1 MNIKWLKQHAV
12 IVGFVAAFLIV
23 LGVVVWL
30 QQSASSKKTEVDT
43 ALEEQKSQLEHFSKQ
58 KPGPSRENIDLVKKD
73 REEVDRLY
81 ERLLATVGHSQIP
94 IPSDLRAVNFL
105 QQMASQV
112 AHLRQAA
119 ETNNVKLA
127 EGFAF
132 GFGRYAGPPTQL
144 PAKGLPEEDTKRVLT
159 LLIRQLRSIDQ
170 ISQLLIS
177 SHVDEINQIR
187 RSEVEPTS
195 GSGSAGLDL
204 PISSDP
210 KALYQVLPFEF
221 QFTCSGEALRAFLNS
236 LTKSEWFFAVRSMK
250 VVGEAPSA
258 ERSGAGSPAT
268 TAPATPLKPVRLTV
282 TMRIDL
288 IEFSGNQGTNEP
300 ANQIT
305 GKPAR
310 D

>member
-30 QQSASSKKTEVDT
+30 QQSASSKSAEVDT
-43 ALEEQKSQLEHFSKQ
+43 ALEEQKAQLDHFSKQ
-58 KPGPSRENIDLVKKD
+58 KPGPSRENIDLVRKD
-73 REEVDRLY
+73 REQVDHLY

-132 GFGRYAGPPTQL
+132 GFGRYAGPPPQL
-144 PAKGLPEEDTKRVLT
+144 PARGLSEEDTKRILI
-159 LLIRQLRSIDQ
+159 LLIRQLRAIDQ

-177 SHVDEINQIR
+177 SRVDEINQIR
-187 RSEVEPTS
+187 RSEVELT
-195 GSGSAGLDL
+195 AGGTAAPDL
-204 PISSDP
+204 PISNDP

-236 LTKSEWFFAVRSMK
+236 LTKSEWFFAVRFMK

-258 ERSGAGSPAT
+258 ERSAPGSPAA
-268 TAPATPLKPVRLTV
+268 TAQAAPPKPVRLSV

-288 IEFSGNQGTNEP
+288 IEFSGNQP
-300 ANQIT
+300 ANQET
-305 GKPAR
+305 GKPGA
-310 D
+310 